1 MSHELNLR
9 LDGNAVAGL
18 LGEIFTPEMTGASGC
33 CEGCGAIEQVGALS
47 VYAHAPGVVI
57 RCPHCESVLMRI
69 VSGGGRY
76 WLDLRGVRYLEI
88 PASQS

>member
-1 MSHELNLR
+1 MNELNLR
-9 LDGNAVAGL
+9 LDGNAAAGL
-18 LGEIFTPEMTGASGC
+18 LGEIFTHEMTAASGC
-33 CEGCGAIEQVGALS
+33 CEGCGAVEQVGALS

-57 RCPHCESVLMRI
+57 RCPSCESVLMRI

-88 PASQS
+88 QAPHS

>member
-1 MSHELNLR
+1 
-9 LDGNAVAGL
+9 
-18 LGEIFTPEMTGASGC
+18 
-33 CEGCGAIEQVGALS
+33 

-88 PASQS
+88 QAPLA